1 MRRSPPMEASG
12 PLPPTAAQIV
22 RRRRRFDAHR
32 ALLTSGAMADQIVPQ
47 GSAGS
52 PIRRNESRPAGTS
65 GETGR
70 IDGVPEFIEPGVT
83 GDRQSRR
90 YAHTLRRDGVSG
102 PIRTGDAVSAP
113 VRTGDAVSAPVHASA
128 AISAPARASDVIS
141 APVRISDVASA
152 PVRAADAAGPP
163 ADHLDRVAN
172 RASAPAD
179 STALY
184 RKRTNPA
191 LPTVSPDVIAGVQPV
206 TDTPEVDAAVDAAIE
221 AAIGHAP
228 TPGPDDLPSDLPS
241 VVLDASA
248 SPGMRP
254 LALPRPPMQLIL
266 SIVAAALVVIGL
278 WMMRLAF

>member
-1 MRRSPPMEASG
+1 VE
-12 PLPPTAAQIV
+12 QIV
-22 RRRRRFDAHR
+22 RRRRRFDVHR

-52 PIRRNESRPAGTS
+52 PIRRNEPRPAGTS

-102 PIRTGDAVSAP
+102 PIRTDTASAP
-113 VRTGDAVSAPVHASA
+113 VRTGDPASASVHASEA
-128 AISAPARASDVIS
+128 IS
-141 APVRISDVASA
+141 APVRASEVMNAPVRVSDVASA
-152 PVRAADAAGPP
+152 PVRAAEAASPTT
-163 ADHLDRVAN
+163 DHLDRVTN

-191 LPTVSPDVIAGVQPV
+191 LPTVSPDVVAGAQPI

-228 TPGPDDLPSDLPS
+228 TPRLDDLPSDLPS
-241 VVLDASA
+241 VMLDAPA
-248 SPGMRP
+248 SPGLGMRP
-254 LALPRPPMQLIL
+254 LALRRPPMQLIL
-266 SIVAAALVVIGL
+266 SIIAAALVVIGL

>member
-1 MRRSPPMEASG
+1 
-12 PLPPTAAQIV
+12 
-22 RRRRRFDAHR
+22 
-32 ALLTSGAMADQIVPQ
+32 
-47 GSAGS
+47 
-52 PIRRNESRPAGTS
+52 
-65 GETGR
+65 
-70 IDGVPEFIEPGVT
+70 VPEFIEPGVT

-102 PIRTGDAVSAP
+102 PIRTVDAVSAP
-113 VRTGDAVSAPVHASA
+113 VRTGEPVSAPVHASE

-141 APVRISDVASA
+141 APVQVSDVASA
-152 PVRAADAAGPP
+152 PVRTAEASPP
-163 ADHLDRVAN
+163 AEHLDRITN

-191 LPTVSPDVIAGVQPV
+191 LPTVSPDVIAGAQPV

-221 AAIGHAP
+221 AAIGCAP

-266 SIVAAALVVIGL
+266 SIIAAALVVIGL

>member
-1 MRRSPPMEASG
+1 
-12 PLPPTAAQIV
+12 
-22 RRRRRFDAHR
+22 
-32 ALLTSGAMADQIVPQ
+32 MADRTVPQ
-47 GSAGS
+47 GVAGS
-52 PIRRNESRPAGTS
+52 PIRRNEPRPASTP

-102 PIRTGDAVSAP
+102 PIRTVDATSAPVRASDPVSAP
-113 VRTGDAVSAPVHASA
+113 VRVSEGTGAPLRPSDASAVHAA
-128 AISAPARASDVIS
+128 E
-141 APVRISDVASA
+141 
-152 PVRAADAAGPP
+152 AAGPP
-163 ADHLDRVAN
+163 ADHLDVVAN
-172 RASAPAD
+172 RPSARLD

-191 LPTVSPDVIAGVQPV
+191 LPSVSPDVIAGPQPV

-221 AAIGHAP
+221 AAMGHAP
-228 TPGPDDLPSDLPS
+228 PPPNPDDAPSALPS
-241 VVLDASA
+241 VMLDAPA

-266 SIVAAALVVIGL
+266 SIIAAALVVIGL
-278 WMMRLAF
+278 WMLRLAF

>member
-1 MRRSPPMEASG
+1 MEASG
-12 PLPPTAAQIV
+12 TLRPTVEQIV
-22 RRRRRFDAHR
+22 RRRRRFDVHR

-52 PIRRNESRPAGTS
+52 PIRRNEPRPAGS
-65 GETGR
+65 PGETGR

-102 PIRTGDAVSAP
+102 PIRTDTASAP
-113 VRTGDAVSAPVHASA
+113 VRTGDPASASVHASEA
-128 AISAPARASDVIS
+128 IS
-141 APVRISDVASA
+141 APVRASEVMNAPVRVSDVASA
-152 PVRAADAAGPP
+152 PVRAAEAASPTT
-163 ADHLDRVAN
+163 DHLDRVTN

-191 LPTVSPDVIAGVQPV
+191 LPTVSPDMVAGAQPI

-228 TPGPDDLPSDLPS
+228 TPRPDDLPSDLPS
-241 VVLDASA
+241 VMLDAPA
-248 SPGMRP
+248 SPGLGMRP
-254 LALPRPPMQLIL
+254 LALRRPPMQLIL
-266 SIVAAALVVIGL
+266 SIIAAALVVIGL

>member
-1 MRRSPPMEASG
+1 
-12 PLPPTAAQIV
+12 
-22 RRRRRFDAHR
+22 
-32 ALLTSGAMADQIVPQ
+32 MADQIVPQ

-52 PIRRNESRPAGTS
+52 PIRRNEPRPAGTS

-102 PIRTGDAVSAP
+102 PIRTVDPASAP
-113 VRTGDAVSAPVHASA
+113 IRTGDAASAPVHTGDLASAPVHAS
-128 AISAPARASDVIS
+128 DVMS
-141 APVRISDVASA
+141 APVRVSDVASA
-152 PVRAADAAGPP
+152 PVRAAEATSPP
-163 ADHLDRVAN
+163 TDHLDRVTN

-191 LPTVSPDVIAGVQPV
+191 LPTVSPEMVAGAQPV

-221 AAIGHAP
+221 AAMGLAP
-228 TPGPDDLPSDLPS
+228 TPRSDDPPSDLPS
-241 VVLDASA
+241 VVLDAPA

-254 LALPRPPMQLIL
+254 LALPRPPMQLLL
-266 SIVAAALVVIGL
+266 SILAAALVVIGL
-278 WMMRLAF
+278 WMLRLAF